1 MVPRGVDAA
10 GHVSVHSR
18 VLAIHRA
25 KWTLLA
31 AACAAILLVSL
42 PARADLSAEGDILY
56 AEVNAS
62 SYRYSLDLQNNGTTT
77 IGTFWYSWVPG
88 EDFLP
93 SSPTN
98 VVSPAGWTSTITGGG
113 SDNGYAIEWTTSSPI
128 AAGSVVSGFGFDSPD
143 APTVLLE
150 VSPAHPTHTV
160 GTTFVYQG
168 AALVGT
174 GFQFSVEP
182 VAHPWSNPLNPL
194 DVNRD
199 GAVTPLD
206 ALLVIDYL
214 NANGSQA
221 LPLLPLLPNA
231 PPPYVDTSA
240 DDHVS
245 PLDALLVID
254 ALNAQ
259 TENKAQP
266 DAATFEAVSVPEP
279 STAALAALG
288 FAWLAV
294 SAVARRLRKNRPP
307 AASTPLL

>member
-1 MVPRGVDAA
+1 MVSHGVRT
-10 GHVSVHSR
+10 GQHVSIHSR
-18 VLAIHRA
+18 ARSVHWA
-25 KWTLLA
+25 KLTLTA
-31 AACAAILLVSL
+31 AACAALVL
-42 PARADLSAEGDILY
+42 VPTEARADLSAEGDVLY
-56 AEVNAS
+56 AEVNANT
-62 SYRYSLDLQNNGTTT
+62 YRYSLDLQNNGTTT

-98 VVSPAGWTSTITGGG
+98 IVSPAGWTSTITGGG
-113 SDNGYAIEWTTSSPI
+113 ANNGYAIEWTTTSPI

-150 VSPAHPTHTV
+150 VSPAHSTHTV

-168 AALVGT
+168 APLVGT

-199 GAVTPLD
+199 GVVTPLD

-221 LPLLPLLPNA
+221 LSLLPVLPNA
-231 PPPYVDTSA
+231 PPPFVDTSA
-240 DDHVS
+240 DDHIS

-259 TENKAQP
+259 GAAQP

-288 FAWLAV
+288 FAWLAFA
-294 SAVARRLRKNRPP
+294 AVARRLRKNRRP
-307 AASTPLL
+307 AESTQLL